1 MNFQKTRQKSSYFR
15 RRLGGAHFRPLLS
28 AFAVSLLM
36 SVGKCIYAGTR
47 TGRENYFGVKSL
59 AQLFR
64 RFLLSANQLILTE
77 STRYIFLI
85 SQLRLVNSWSVFKK
99 VKTNHST
106 QTSQVKQKLNL
117 WRRTENIQLKII
129 SLKEIF

>member
-1 MNFQKTRQKSSYFR
+1 MNFQKTRQKSSYFW

-28 AFAVSLLM
+28 AFAVSLLK
-36 SVGKCIYAGTR
+36 SVGMFFFVGTR
-47 TGRENYFGVKSL
+47 TGRENYFGLKSL

-85 SQLRLVNSWSVFKK
+85 SQLLLVNS
-99 VKTNHST
+99 
-106 QTSQVKQKLNL
+106 
-117 WRRTENIQLKII
+117 
-129 SLKEIF
+129 